1 MNRQSPNNNRKVR
14 WRWLLRWKNA
24 LNHDYK
30 NNNGRNFQFTKF
42 SFIDFVLTDGRSL
55 SGKRPKSASGKS
67 SSCRFSF
74 SAERNDNTKA
84 TKWETFGFS
93 FIILVFFP
101 FLSLNLSVCQRYGI
115 LSVLAAII
123 RESSDKLLVL
133 RIVKTL
139 PFIHQ
144 PDRVVPKASD
154 VSSWLAISTHVKKYD
169 IFSRVLLR
177 LFSGPEIPV

>member
-1 MNRQSPNNNRKVR
+1 M
-14 WRWLLRWKNA
+14 

-30 NNNGRNFQFTKF
+30 INNGCNFQFTKF
-42 SFIDFVLTDGRSL
+42 SFIDFVLTDRGSF

-67 SSCRFSF
+67 SSCQFWF
-74 SAERNDNTKA
+74 SAERNGNTKA
-84 TKWETFGFS
+84 IEYVTFGFS
-93 FIILVFFP
+93 FSVLVFLP
-101 FLSLNLSVCQRYGI
+101 FLSLNLTICQRYGI

-144 PDRVVPKASD
+144 PDRVAPKAGD
-154 VSSWLAISTHVKKYD
+154 VSAAGWLYQHTWKIRYFFTSVVTA
-169 IFSRVLLR
+169 FLR
-177 LFSGPEIPV
+177 ARNPCITPHFIW

>member
-1 MNRQSPNNNRKVR
+1 MNRQSSNNNRRVR

-42 SFIDFVLTDGRSL
+42 SFIEFVLTDRRQKKS

-74 SAERNDNTKA
+74 SDVRNANTKA
-84 TKWETFGFS
+84 TEYATFGFS
-93 FIILVFFP
+93 FTILVFFP
-101 FLSLNLSVCQRYGI
+101 FQESLNIIICQRYGFFGV
-115 LSVLAAII
+115 LSAII
-123 RESSDKLLVL
+123 RESSDKHLVF
-133 RIVKTL
+133 RIVKAL

-144 PDRVVPKASD
+144 PDRVAPKVSD
-154 VSSWLAISTHVKKYD
+154 V
-169 IFSRVLLR
+169 
-177 LFSGPEIPV
+177 